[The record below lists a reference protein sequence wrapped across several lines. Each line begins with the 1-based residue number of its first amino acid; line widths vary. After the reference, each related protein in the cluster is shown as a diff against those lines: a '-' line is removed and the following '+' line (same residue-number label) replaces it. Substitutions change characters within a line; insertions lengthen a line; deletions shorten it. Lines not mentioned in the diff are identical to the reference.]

1 MAEEKS
7 IEVRKAKENAIGLI
21 MCIEV
26 CFWVNPRNLIAGMKL
41 SMLELR
47 IPLLLQED
55 LLEHSPS
62 CFASF

>member
-26 CFWVNPRNLIAGMKL
+26 CFWVNPRTLFAGKKL
-41 SMLELR
+41 SMLELSIR
-47 IPLLLQED
+47 LLLQED

>member
-7 IEVRKAKENAIGLI
+7 IEVRKTKENAIGLI
-21 MCIEV
+21 MGIEV
-26 CFWVNPRNLIAGMKL
+26 CFWVNPRTLIAGMKL
-41 SMLELR
+41 SMLELS
-47 IPLLLQED
+47 ILLLLQED